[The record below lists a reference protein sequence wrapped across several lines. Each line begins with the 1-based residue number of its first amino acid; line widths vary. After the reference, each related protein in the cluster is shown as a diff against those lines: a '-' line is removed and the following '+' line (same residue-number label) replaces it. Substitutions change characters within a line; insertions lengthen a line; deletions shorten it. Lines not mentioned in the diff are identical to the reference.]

1 MDTMLAG
8 FVSYGASEP
17 LGLPEEYG
25 LFCIIAGA
33 LIVGIAAYCLPK
45 KGKADINLDATATTQ
60 E

>member
-33 LIVGIAAYCLPK
+33 LIVGIAAYYLPK
-45 KGKADINLDATATTQ
+45 KDKADIDLDAAAP
-60 E
+60 

>member
-45 KGKADINLDATATTQ
+45 RDKAGLEATATTRK
-60 E
+60 

>member
-45 KGKADINLDATATTQ
+45 RNKADLKAAATTQ
-60 E
+60 K